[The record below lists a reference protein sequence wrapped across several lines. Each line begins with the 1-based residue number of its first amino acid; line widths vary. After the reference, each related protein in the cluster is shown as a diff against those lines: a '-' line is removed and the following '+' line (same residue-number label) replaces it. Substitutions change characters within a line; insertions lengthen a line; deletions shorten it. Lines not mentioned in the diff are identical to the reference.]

1 MTTSH
6 TATTSYTRCSPLFS
20 YAGFLLI
27 LCVARYKPTVF
38 FFHPESVCGLSLDF
52 CRAMSPV
59 SSRDHIRSLLDMAN
73 KHDDRIIILI
83 DMIQIA
89 DNTARRTQTNEARVQ
104 PTQRVLPNCLTACH
118 DRNHARITTI
128 NYYCII
134 SLQGS
139 PSGLHLQ
146 PVSTTALTLRTQL
159 RLTFEIPGG
168 IAS

>member
-1 MTTSH
+1 MMNMEKRGGWRKRRYSRQCDDVSYSDDIIH
-6 TATTSYTRCSPLFS
+6 TLLAVIFLCRFFTYSLCRPLQTDS
-20 YAGFLLI
+20 
-27 LCVARYKPTVF
+27 F

-104 PTQRVLPNCLTACH
+104 PTQRVLPNCLTACLLVT
-118 DRNHARITTI
+118 RGIMREYLLLTI
-128 NYYCII
+128 II
-134 SLQGS
+134 
-139 PSGLHLQ
+139 
-146 PVSTTALTLRTQL
+146 V
-159 RLTFEIPGG
+159 
-168 IAS
+168 